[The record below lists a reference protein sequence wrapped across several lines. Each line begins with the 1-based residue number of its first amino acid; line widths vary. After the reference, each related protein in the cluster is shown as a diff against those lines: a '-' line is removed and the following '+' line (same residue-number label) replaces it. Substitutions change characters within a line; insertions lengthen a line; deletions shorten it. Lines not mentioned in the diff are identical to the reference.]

1 MNSPRRLGLLGADS
15 YSFSGS
21 ARRDSPMLFSD
32 WQFHTATKIPFMY
45 SQKRDRAASA
55 PISTLMCLWAI
66 YIFPGSV
73 HVFSCS
79 RRIGRS
85 IVGIYKSLTT
95 HECGNWDWGRAIPFW
110 KYLFRI
116 YGIVA
121 LQTASSPACS
131 PALPHM
137 RAWKRP
143 GWPCSH
149 CSLP

>member
-1 MNSPRRLGLLGADS
+1 MNSPRRLVLLGADS

-32 WQFHTATKIPFMY
+32 WQSHTATKIPFMY
-45 SQKRDRAASA
+45 SQKRDRTASA

-66 YIFPGSV
+66 YIFPGTV
-73 HVFSCS
+73 HIFSCS

-85 IVGIYKSLTT
+85 IVGIYKSLTDT
-95 HECGNWDWGRAIPFW
+95 WMWKLGLRPDNSFSGNICFEFSVLR
-110 KYLFRI
+110 LCS
-116 YGIVA
+116 
-121 LQTASSPACS
+121 ASSPTCS